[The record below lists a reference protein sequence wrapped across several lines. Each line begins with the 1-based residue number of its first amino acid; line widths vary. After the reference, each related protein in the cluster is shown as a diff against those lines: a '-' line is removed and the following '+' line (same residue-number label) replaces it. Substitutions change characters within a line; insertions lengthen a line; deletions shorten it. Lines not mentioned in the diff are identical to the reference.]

1 MNSLRGKLIRLA
13 YTRPDLRDKILPLV
27 TNTQIKVAA
36 KKSVV
41 FAEAVLEKPEILTN
55 WLSQQTNAPSLTG
68 WDIKAHHMTI
78 EFFGNKGSA
87 ENLKPYKN
95 IIGKTFNVKI
105 KGYVADDK
113 AIAVV
118 LDLPSGLPSKNKH
131 PHITVA
137 VNKGTSPAYSNEL
150 IESSNLIPARGSL
163 ELKVGYF
170 SGGAD
175 MFEVPVEISDK

>member
-1 MNSLRGKLIRLA
+1 
-13 YTRPDLRDKILPLV
+13 LV
-27 TNTQIKVAA
+27 TEKQIKVAA
-36 KKSVV
+36 NKSVV

-55 WLSQQTNAPSLTG
+55 WLSEQENAPSLIG

-78 EFFGNKGSA
+78 EFFGNKGTA

-95 IIGKTFNVKI
+95 IIGKTFRVNI

-118 LDLPSGLPSKNKH
+118 LDIPSSLPSKNKH

-150 IESSNLIPARGSL
+150 IEKSNLIPARGSL
-163 ELKVGYF
+163 ELRVGYF

-175 MFEVPVEISDK
+175 MFEVPVEISGE